1 MKTTLKIATLATIL
15 TACAT
20 PASSSPPPPP
30 QEAVGE
36 GWIQVSGAAAVTVA
50 ADRAMVSF
58 AMETRASDASEAAGQ
73 NADAMTAVFEAVRG
87 AGFDGLELE
96 TYGYALNPEYS
107 ATNNQRTREII
118 AYTVHNNVR
127 ATIEDVDAVGR
138 LVDTA
143 IGAGANRVAQISF
156 FAADT
161 EDARREALALAVQGA
176 REEAEVIASS
186 LGYDLGAPLEIN
198 GGANRSAPR
207 AYAAEMSMSRAAP
220 TPIEVGDLSVA
231 ASVSIRFALGRELGG

>member
-1 MKTTLKIATLATIL
+1 MNTTLKIATLATIL

-20 PASSSPPPPP
+20 PAASSLPSPP

-36 GWIQVSGAAAVTVA
+36 GWIQVSGAAAVSVA

-58 AMETRASDASEAAGQ
+58 AMETRARDASEAAGQ
-73 NADAMTAVFEAVRG
+73 NADAMTAVLDAVRG

-96 TYGYALNPEYS
+96 TFGYALNPEYS
-107 ATNNQRTREII
+107 TTNNQRTREII

-143 IGAGANRVAQISF
+143 IGSGANRVAQISF

-161 EDARREALALAVQGA
+161 EDARREALAMAVESA
-176 REEAEVIASS
+176 REDAEVIASS
-186 LGYDLGAPLEIN
+186 LGYELGAPLEIN
-198 GGANRSAPR
+198 GGANRITPQFYSDGPA
-207 AYAAEMSMSRAAP
+207 MSRAAA
-220 TPIEVGDLSVA
+220 TPIEVGDQSVSA
-231 ASVSIRFALGRELGG
+231 NVSIRFALGREVGG